1 MLYEGMNGA
10 INNVDKKN
18 IEMATIFNV
27 SKKNQI
33 KYIYIPAI
41 LPYIFSSFVAAFGLT
56 FKITIASQMVQQIVV
71 GGDPGYPSI
80 GIIIF
85 KAVNGQYDIVIA

>member
-56 FKITIASQMVQQIVV
+56 FKITIASQAVQQWMGV
-71 GGDPGYPSI
+71 DPGYPSI
-80 GIIIF
+80 GIII
-85 KAVNGQYDIVIA
+85 ASAISGQYDIVIA